1 MMQDREISQIVT
13 HTVDMMNALSVRQF
27 CLPPTT
33 YIGAG
38 AIARTGEA
46 IEKCGVQRV
55 LVLTDELLEKLGL
68 PEGMYRALAYSNIEY
83 RVFCMP
89 IGEPKSEDV
98 EAAARQAA
106 ESGCG
111 AIVAFGGGSAL
122 DAAKAVVLLLANPG
136 SSVSDLED
144 ATHIRPR
151 TMPLVAVPTT
161 AGTGSEAT
169 TVTVITDSV
178 RHVKRLL
185 VHDSLMPDL
194 AIIDACL
201 MLGVPQHVTAAT
213 GMDALSHAVE
223 AYVASGS
230 TPMTQALAYRAISL
244 IGEALPIVV
253 GKGSD
258 VAARESMAL
267 ASYMA
272 GIAFSNAGLG
282 LCHAMSHQIGANYGI
297 PHGVANAIML
307 PSVMHYNQLVCKKS
321 YPEIGLALTGRMMDA
336 AETIRS
342 IQQLIIDIGLPANL
356 VEAGARKE
364 DFAHFADD
372 ALKDPCLSANPR
384 TARKEDIVGVYQHAY
399 HRPGREGRIG

>member
-1 MMQDREISQIVT
+1 MMQESEVAKVIT

-27 CLPPTT
+27 SLPPNT

-46 IEKCGVQRV
+46 IEKCGVRRV
-55 LVLTDELLEKLGL
+55 LVLTDELLQKMGL
-68 PEGMYRALAYSNIEY
+68 PEGMYRALKYSNIDY
-83 RVFCMP
+83 SVFCMP
-89 IGEPKSEDV
+89 IGEPKSDDV

-122 DAAKAVVLLLANPG
+122 DAAKAVALLLANPG
-136 SSVSDLED
+136 SSVSDLEQ
-144 ATHIRPR
+144 AERIVPR
-151 TMPLVAVPTT
+151 SMPLVAVPTT

-201 MLGVPQHVTAAT
+201 MVGVPRHVTAAT
-213 GMDALSHAVE
+213 GVDALTHAIE
-223 AYVASGS
+223 AYVANGA

-258 VAARESMAL
+258 VAAREAMAL

-282 LCHAMSHQIGANYGI
+282 LCHAMAHQIGATYNI

-336 AETIRS
+336 AESIRCV
-342 IQQLIIDIGLPANL
+342 QQLIVDVDLPANL
-356 VEAGARKE
+356 VEAGARQQ
-364 DFAHFADD
+364 DFTRLAED
-372 ALKDPCLSANPR
+372 ALKDPCLAANPR
-384 TARKEDIVGVYQHAY
+384 SADLQQIVAVFQHAY
-399 HRPGREGRIG
+399 QRAGRSGNAG